1 MFSGHFF
8 VKMFC
13 GLCWHKWIKQQEFPE
28 RGKKSNSKIL
38 RRSVNVLVL
47 FSWQWCRIWGSKAFC
62 RPLKMFCF
70 DKNHFCKI
78 LLHIR
83 HPSQKISE
91 LQCLCFLSPTA
102 TYLHYFFYQKHYQR
116 LHSIYLHLQMISFH
130 PILKIPIL
138 MLHLMYK

>member
-1 MFSGHFF
+1 MSQDTFWKKIF
-8 VKMFC
+8 VVCVGKSDSNNRNFLK
-13 GLCWHKWIKQQEFPE
+13 GLKIYFENV
-28 RGKKSNSKIL
+28 KK
-38 RRSVNVLVL
+38 VCQMYVLVL

-62 RPLKMFCF
+62 CPLKMFCF

-102 TYLHYFFYQKHYQR
+102 TYLHYFFIKN
-116 LHSIYLHLQMISFH
+116 IISDCTQFICICKWFH